1 MRQPYANHCL
11 LALYG
16 HLLKYFLLSIASGTV
31 ACLVASVLGVGFLVE
46 AIAAIVPALLW
57 RGVALMLCLGAM
69 TVMVESLL
77 AGDE

>member
-1 MRQPYANHCL
+1 MRQPHANHCM

-16 HLLKYFLLSIASGTV
+16 HLLKYFLLSVASGTV
-31 ACLVASVLGVGFLVE
+31 TCLVASVLGVGFLVE

-69 TVMVESLL
+69 TVIVESLL